1 MKKIFNSIIIGIAS
15 LLVLA
20 GCTTNK
26 EVQPGGQTLEVL
38 SGTEKVMVPKDP
50 KKVVVFDNS
59 ALDTLD
65 ALGLGD
71 RVIGAPVKSLPEYL
85 QKFKNVDSVGGIK
98 EPDLEK
104 INQLKPDLIIISG
117 RQADFQ
123 KDLKAIAPVLYL
135 TLDTQDTWKSI
146 QANIELLGKVFD
158 KEKEVASAVQKL
170 QLEVETIR
178 SKAEQSNQK
187 ALILLVNEGKISVYG
202 KGSRYGMIHDA
213 LGFKLADE
221 SIVASTHGQDV
232 SYEYILE
239 KNPDVIFV
247 IDRTKAIGGDTSN
260 NAVAS
265 NALIQ
270 QTTAGKNGKIIDM
283 NAQVWYLAGSGIESV
298 QIMLADVQR
307 GL

>member
-1 MKKIFNSIIIGIAS
+1 MKKIFNSIIIGIAL

-260 NAVAS
+260 NAVGS

-270 QTTAGKNGKIIDM
+270 QTTAGKNGKVIDM

-298 QIMLADVQR
+298 QIMLADVQS